1 MDEFLEDLKNGEIRF
16 RDRWQ
21 FELKSEFSP
30 SATAAENSY
39 RQEFYFFIP
48 NSLHITA
55 QTYSRE
61 EFYIDLTNLI
71 RYKTPVIPLKNFLED
86 PIFQLKALSE
96 LPLDQSSIK
105 KWQTELK
112 LMGNVFRSSLR
123 REIQKILAFSLPPEG
138 EVRDLCHEIEN
149 FRYAFLKLPETYH
162 LNDSHELK
170 VTYDYLDEFIGTS
183 IDYYLTSLLN
193 QFRMHNSPVSQSVED
208 NLCRVI
214 IAENDHQEK
223 THHALIK
230 FSSNTARDEQILYRL
245 SLLKKYFLDALLLEV
260 DRTSVQERFGTFIS
274 SFSAGIAMFVYVL
287 LFIWQGQWFVI
298 NSLPFIVITV
308 AAYILKDR
316 LKEGLKSLSFRRALS
331 YFSDFSTKI
340 LTPQDE
346 VIGEL
351 KEFFTFVD
359 ESQIPEDIR
368 KIRNFDFHSM
378 LKSFKRP
385 EQVFYFKRIVT
396 TYLPKNKKLDR
407 LKSLT
412 ISLRYNLQDYLE
424 KASDPYHSY
433 STLDK
438 TTRAILKLRLPKVY
452 HLNVILKNRYLDDE
466 GKKIVELQKFRIII
480 DKNGIKN
487 IEQIK
492 A

>member
-1 MDEFLEDLKNGEIRF
+1 MDEFLEDLKSGEIRF

-30 SATAAENSY
+30 TATTNENFY
-39 RQEFYFFIP
+39 TQEFYFFIP
-48 NSLHITA
+48 NSLQVSA
-55 QTYSRE
+55 QNYPRE
-61 EFYIDLTNLI
+61 EFYKDLTNLI
-71 RYKTPVIPLKNFLED
+71 RYKTPVIPLKDFLD
-86 PIFQLKALSE
+86 SPLFQFKALSE
-96 LPLDQSSIK
+96 LPLDEISIK

-123 REIQKILAFSLPPEG
+123 RQIQYILNFSLPPEK
-138 EVRDLCHEIEN
+138 EVRHLCQEIEQ
-149 FRYAFLKLPETYH
+149 FR
-162 LNDSHELK
+162 HEFFDMPKRYNWGQNGDLK

-183 IDYYLTSLLN
+183 IDYYLTGLLD
-193 QFRMHNSPVSQSVED
+193 QFRMHHSPVPSSIED
-208 NLCRVI
+208 NLCEVI
-214 IAENDHQEK
+214 IHENEHKEK
-223 THHALIK
+223 THHAMIK
-230 FSSNTARDEQILYRL
+230 FSTDSARDEQILYRL
-245 SLLKKYFLDALLLEV
+245 SLLKKYFLDALLLRV
-260 DRTSVQERFGTFIS
+260 DRISVQERFGTFIS
-274 SFSAGIAMFVYVL
+274 SFSAGFAMLVYLL
-287 LFIWQGQWFVI
+287 LFVWQGQWFVI

-316 LKEGLKSLSFRRALS
+316 LKEGLKTLSFRRALS
-331 YFSDFSTKI
+331 YFSDFTTKI
-340 LTPQDE
+340 LTPQDD

-351 KEFFTFVD
+351 RESFMFVD
-359 ESQIPEDIR
+359 EKQIPEDIR

-385 EQVFYFKRIVT
+385 EQVFYFKRIVK
-396 TYLPKNKKLDR
+396 TYLPKNNKLSR

-433 STLDK
+433 SSLDES
-438 TTRAILKLRLPKVY
+438 TRTILKLRLPKVY
-452 HLNVILKNRYLDDE
+452 HLNVIMKNQYLDDL

>member
-1 MDEFLEDLKNGEIRF
+1 MDEFLEDLKSGEIRF

-30 SATAAENSY
+30 SATTNENSY
-39 RQEFYFFIP
+39 TQEFYFFIP
-48 NSLHITA
+48 NSLQVTS
-55 QTYSRE
+55 QNYSRE
-61 EFYIDLTNLI
+61 DFYKDLTNLI
-71 RYKTPVIPLKNFLED
+71 RYKTPIIPLKDFLGN
-86 PIFQLKALSE
+86 PLFQLKALAE
-96 LPLDQSSIK
+96 LPLDESSIK
-105 KWQTELK
+105 KWKTELK

-123 REIQKILAFSLPPEG
+123 HEIQKILSFSLPPEV
-138 EVRDLCHEIEN
+138 EVRTLCSEIEQ
-149 FRYAFLKLPETYH
+149 FRKVFFMMPTTYQWDQ
-162 LNDSHELK
+162 NSELK
-170 VTYDYLDEFIGTS
+170 VTYGYLDEFIGNS
-183 IDYYLTSLLN
+183 IDYYLTSLLD
-193 QFRMHNSPVSQSVED
+193 QFRMHHSPVPSSIED

-214 IAENDHQEK
+214 IEENDHKEK

-230 FSSNTARDEQILYRL
+230 FSSDSARDEQILYRL
-245 SLLKKYFLDALLLEV
+245 SLLKKYFLDALLLQV
-260 DRTSVQERFGTFIS
+260 DRISVQERFGTFIS

-287 LFIWQGQWFVI
+287 LFVWQGQWFVI
-298 NSLPFIVITV
+298 NSLPFIIITV

-316 LKEGLKSLSFRRALS
+316 LKEGLKTLSFRRALS

-351 KEFFTFVD
+351 KESFIFVD
-359 ESQIPEDIR
+359 EEQIPADIR

-385 EQVFYFKRIVT
+385 EQVFYFKRIVKIF
-396 TYLPKNKKLDR
+396 LPETKKLDR

-424 KASDPYHSY
+424 KASDPYHSF

-452 HLNVILKNRYLDDE
+452 HLNVILKNQYLDDLGE
-466 GKKIVELQKFRIII
+466 KIVELQKFRIII